1 MIDTPDVDAF
11 FKIPASTFTDTKQRI
26 TKKRWQAEKYRRD
39 TLDNVETTIVTIL
52 ENKIEKSYHTG
63 GTIMVATGIGT
74 LTSPQII
81 ARMQQNYG
89 KPVIGEIKK
98 DILRLKN
105 PINQNMPIEVMLR
118 SLEEV
123 QMFLLESP

>member
-1 MIDTPDVDAF
+1 
-11 FKIPASTFTDTKQRI
+11 
-26 TKKRWQAEKYRRD
+26 
-39 TLDNVETTIVTIL
+39 
-52 ENKIEKSYHTG
+52 
-63 GTIMVATGIGT
+63 MVATGIGT

-123 QMFLLESP
+123 QMFLLESSKENR